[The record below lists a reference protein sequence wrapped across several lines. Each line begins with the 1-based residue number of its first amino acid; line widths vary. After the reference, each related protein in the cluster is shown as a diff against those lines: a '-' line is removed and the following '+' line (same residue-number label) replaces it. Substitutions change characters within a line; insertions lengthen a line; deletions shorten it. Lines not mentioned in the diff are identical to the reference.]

1 MILIADTVLPLQLDI
16 TVSVVRND
24 AIAPPSNIPG
34 VATPNSVRNQF
45 FADLQTQRPNFSIAL
60 REKLTIRF
68 NQMKKGEAIQY
79 NTLKQWIDADLGSV
93 YQQQTLQL
101 RARSTDGRDQIANN
115 AGSTIYV
122 RSIETI
128 KFTLNITFT

>member
-16 TVSVVRND
+16 NVSIRRND
-24 AIAPPSNIPG
+24 TIAPPSEIPG
-34 VATPNSVRNQF
+34 MARDLVRNQF
-45 FADLQTQRPNFSIAL
+45 FADLQTQRPNFLLAL

-79 NTLKQWIDADLGSV
+79 NTIKQWIDADLGSA
-93 YQQQTLQL
+93 YQQQTLQM
-101 RARSTDGRDQIANN
+101 RARSTDGRDQIANT